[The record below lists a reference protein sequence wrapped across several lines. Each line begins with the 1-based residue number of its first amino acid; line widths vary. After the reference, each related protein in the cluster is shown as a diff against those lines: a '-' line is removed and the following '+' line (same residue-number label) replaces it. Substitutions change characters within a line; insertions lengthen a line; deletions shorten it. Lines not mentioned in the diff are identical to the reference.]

1 VGTRPTFLGRVKH
14 VATEV
19 DICNLALAHCA
30 NKASISSLN
39 PPEGSEQAEA
49 CARWYP
55 VALGCIL
62 AEHPWAFA
70 TRRKRLARL
79 TDGEVEKGAWL
90 YAYGLPADFNRII
103 DMAPSS
109 VSSPRPFF
117 KGMLSQHEEYE
128 LTAYDSGFALLTNEL
143 GPVLRYITSAPLPTS
158 FSYPFVLALSWLLA
172 AFLSGDVVRGETG
185 INLEAFMGKQYLFYL
200 AKAKALDATQ
210 TRFNRGHLPR
220 WIAER

>member
-1 VGTRPTFLGRVKH
+1 M
-14 VATEV
+14 ATEV

-158 FSYPFVLALSWLLA
+158 FPTRLCSRSPGFSRRFFRATSSEGKRGLTLKPSWGSSISSIWQKRKRWTRRRLGLT
-172 AFLSGDVVRGETG
+172 VG
-185 INLEAFMGKQYLFYL
+185 ISRVGLRSDKWL
-200 AKAKALDATQ
+200 
-210 TRFNRGHLPR
+210 
-220 WIAER
+220 